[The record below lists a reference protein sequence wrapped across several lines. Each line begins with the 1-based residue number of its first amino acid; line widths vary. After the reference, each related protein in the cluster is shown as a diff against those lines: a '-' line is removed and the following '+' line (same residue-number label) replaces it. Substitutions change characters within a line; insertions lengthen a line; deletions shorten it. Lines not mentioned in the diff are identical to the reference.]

1 MGSDP
6 RTSTNTEPVRLL
18 FVGDV
23 SGARDIVGVE
33 DPFRHVAPRIRSA
46 DIAFANFECAVEPR
60 TASVELVAPPSF
72 PAEVAQAGFDVVSL
86 ANNHTWDAGVEG
98 FDRAKNLLESEGVL
112 TVGNGPPAF
121 KTVRGVRFGF
131 LAYISPKRSVAHSGV
146 SVLDHR
152 AYLEVRYYA
161 DRVDCLIVSVHWG
174 DEYGPANDDQ
184 RRMAQALM
192 GAGANIV
199 VGHHPHVAQEIEPAA
214 PGGWVFY
221 SLGNF
226 LFDSH
231 KGGDAT
237 RHGFA
242 ATVDVG
248 SDGSVLSVNM
258 EPYTIDPYLR
268 PRWHGA
274 TKLAGGSRTLY
285 HIGKRPAQP
294 KPKRA
299 GWRQRG
305 QDTPDWVRPWL
316 DAPVQ
321 KGVFLTPNPFLIA
334 PKHGV
339 FGHVYAYKVPNWVL
353 REAGGIHR
361 HDGGS
366 EVLIPEPLW
375 KHVRFVGK
383 SMDRAE
389 FLDRVY
395 QNAFTESRASTYRV
409 AAKYKNKKRVKNKD
423 GDTVTVYEYSEG
435 QVKHR
440 NREKAK
446 RVEALRGRMADLRK
460 QVRKDLESDDPR
472 TRLTALAV
480 ALIDQTYARVGNDR
494 SAQER
499 GHRGITTLSVEHV
512 TLGKGKATLRYT
524 GKSGVEQ
531 EKVVTDAAT
540 LKALKA
546 AMKGRQPKDKL
557 LCDGDKCSVRARH
570 VNNYL
575 RDYQITAK
583 DLRGMHANDEMRSR
597 LKTIRKGGPDLPRA
611 RKERDAILK
620 EEFKRALEETAGMVG
635 HTPSTLRGQ
644 YLVPGLEPAY
654 MKDGTVIDKLDK
666 KATLSDA
673 EKEDREDRRLHQPS
687 PKKKPPRNDLRRRTV
702 QDRDT
707 EEDPDVKQDK
717 KDRSQNYKD
726 AAARLDAEWG
736 ELMFPSLSDVWGE
749 FKYPRLAAEAKKD
762 GQSWKTQSG
771 WNGKYDGKIR
781 SFDTEDAAKAYAT
794 GQSAGGADTD
804 EGGNTEE
811 ATPEKKTLDAL
822 TMFVDDSDVGEARA
836 ALAEAILSD
845 LDAYAKGLGE
855 LDEQARKDLVEALDW
870 IDKDVIETLQEDAF
884 EAVGVGEAENPD
896 EKQQGQIIKEIQK
909 ALASSDG
916 QLKKTL
922 KDLAGQSKDRADEKT
937 EKAEREA
944 DQARKK
950 VVDKMVSR
958 LNSINVGTSGLRM
971 DFLTE
976 DLPDTDESREMRK
989 KLEDAKAAVES
1000 ADYGS
1005 EERSKAEA
1013 TLADLT
1019 KKAKPLLAKA
1029 QDDFMADLSRQ
1040 SATLAERTS
1049 EYLSNP
1055 TIVTEL
1061 AEEVSTLRDLL
1072 GGYDSEEK
1080 TALISDREKLAESLA
1095 KIEFY
1100 DTVATNPMIL
1110 EGDARI
1116 PAKNDA
1122 VLSDTDRNAQ
1132 FDANV
1137 QRTRDTLSRFR
1148 NMDSRSREDAME
1160 RVTKE
1165 LATLK
1170 PGTARHD
1177 ALKAVETGFQMASAL
1192 SDDRDFAGGP
1202 NLQSLVKALD
1212 SVDELDLMF
1221 DPSADF
1227 NTPGGQQKLRRGMQ
1241 RLQPEDWSS
1250 VLPDDPLVEFMN
1262 DPEFA
1267 DILGDEDIAFFKDL
1281 LIDDVMFGI
1290 TVLDDKALSDGRGTA
1305 GEGQDFIDKATPK
1318 QQRRRTLPKQQK
1330 DLYTDWAQDMRAA
1343 KTEEEK
1349 AKVRKRYRPLMK
1361 ELRDENRMAKAIKTD
1376 ETKTD
1381 DAETG
1386 EIPDSDGI
1394 PWNSEGGK
1402 WYVKKDGEPTG
1413 PFDSE
1418 ADAKKSIK
1426 TSNQVLRERYVLW

>member
-1 MGSDP
+1 M
-6 RTSTNTEPVRLL
+6 
-18 FVGDV
+18 
-23 SGARDIVGVE
+23 
-33 DPFRHVAPRIRSA
+33 
-46 DIAFANFECAVEPR
+46 
-60 TASVELVAPPSF
+60 
-72 PAEVAQAGFDVVSL
+72 
-86 ANNHTWDAGVEG
+86 
-98 FDRAKNLLESEGVL
+98 
-112 TVGNGPPAF
+112 
-121 KTVRGVRFGF
+121 
-131 LAYISPKRSVAHSGV
+131 
-146 SVLDHR
+146 
-152 AYLEVRYYA
+152 
-161 DRVDCLIVSVHWG
+161 
-174 DEYGPANDDQ
+174 
-184 RRMAQALM
+184 
-192 GAGANIV
+192 
-199 VGHHPHVAQEIEPAA
+199 
-214 PGGWVFY
+214 
-221 SLGNF
+221 
-226 LFDSH
+226 
-231 KGGDAT
+231 
-237 RHGFA
+237 
-242 ATVDVG
+242 
-248 SDGSVLSVNM
+248 
-258 EPYTIDPYLR
+258 
-268 PRWHGA
+268 
-274 TKLAGGSRTLY
+274 
-285 HIGKRPAQP
+285 
-294 KPKRA
+294 
-299 GWRQRG
+299 
-305 QDTPDWVRPWL
+305 
-316 DAPVQ
+316 
-321 KGVFLTPNPFLIA
+321 
-334 PKHGV
+334 
-339 FGHVYAYKVPNWVL
+339 
-353 REAGGIHR
+353 
-361 HDGGS
+361 
-366 EVLIPEPLW
+366 
-375 KHVRFVGK
+375 
-383 SMDRAE
+383 
-389 FLDRVY
+389 
-395 QNAFTESRASTYRV
+395 
-409 AAKYKNKKRVKNKD
+409 
-423 GDTVTVYEYSEG
+423 
-435 QVKHR
+435 
-440 NREKAK
+440 
-446 RVEALRGRMADLRK
+446 
-460 QVRKDLESDDPR
+460 
-472 TRLTALAV
+472 
-480 ALIDQTYARVGNDR
+480 
-494 SAQER
+494 
-499 GHRGITTLSVEHV
+499 
-512 TLGKGKATLRYT
+512 
-524 GKSGVEQ
+524 
-531 EKVVTDAAT
+531 VTDAAT

-546 AMKGRQPKDKL
+546 AMKGRKPKDKL

-583 DLRGMHANDEMRSR
+583 DLRGMHANDEMRDR
-597 LKTIRKGGPDLPRA
+597 LKAIRKGGPDLPRA
-611 RKERDAILK
+611 RKERDSILK

-702 QDRDT
+702 RDRDT

-726 AAARLDAEWG
+726 AAARLRAEWG
-736 ELMFPSLSDVWGE
+736 DFMH
-749 FKYPRLAAEAKKD
+749 PRLAAEAKKD
-762 GQSWKTQSG
+762 GQFWKTKSG
-771 WNGKYDGKIR
+771 WSGKRDGKIR
-781 SFDTEDAAKAYAT
+781 PFDTEDAAKAYAT
-794 GQSAGGADTD
+794 GQSD
-804 EGGNTEE
+804 EGGDTEEGADTEE

-855 LDEQARKDLVEALDW
+855 LDEQAQKDLVKALDW

-884 EAVGVGEAENPD
+884 EAVGVPEAENPD
-896 EKQQGQIIKEIQK
+896 EKQQGQLVKEIQK

-916 QLKKTL
+916 QLRKTL
-922 KDLAGQSKDRADEKT
+922 KDLAGQSKDRAGEKT

-950 VVDKMVSR
+950 VVNKMVSR

-976 DLPDTDESREMRK
+976 ELPDTDESREMRK
-989 KLEDAKAAVES
+989 KLEGAKEAVES

-1005 EERSKAEA
+1005 EERREAEA

-1080 TALISDREKLAESLA
+1080 TALIADREKLAESLA

-1122 VLSDTDRNAQ
+1122 VLSDKDRNAQ

-1148 NMDSRSREDAME
+1148 NMESRSREDAME

-1192 SDDRDFAGGP
+1192 SDDRDFKGGP
-1202 NLQSLVKALD
+1202 SLQSLVKALD

-1227 NTPGGQQKLRRGMQ
+1227 NTPGGQQKLRTGMQ
-1241 RLQPEDWSS
+1241 RLQPEDWTS

-1290 TVLDDKALSDGRGTA
+1290 TVLDDKAMTDGRETA
-1305 GEGQDFIDKATPK
+1305 GEGQDHLEKASPK
-1318 QQRRRTLPKQQK
+1318 ERRRYTNTNVGSLVDDMKN
-1330 DLYTDWAQDMRAA
+1330 DLD
-1343 KTEEEK
+1343 KVESVEEK
-1349 AKVRKRYRPLMK
+1349 NAVKERYKPLLAEGKVQVRNNQLPS
-1361 ELRDENRMAKAIKTD
+1361 EGTSAV
-1376 ETKTD
+1376 
-1381 DAETG
+1381 
-1386 EIPDSDGI
+1386 PDSDGI
-1394 PWNSEGGK
+1394 PWKTDSGWYIKQEGK
-1402 WYVKKDGEPTG
+1402 TKG

-1418 ADAKKSIK
+1418 EAAQESLVQTFRSRLSSKQRLEASY
-1426 TSNQVLRERYVLW
+1426 LL